1 MGNVHVEYGDCYHD
15 VPRSLLNMFFFI
27 PTKKKKKEFN
37 SVNILLFYDDPQDI
51 ISMYLEFAF

>member
-15 VPRSLLNMFFFI
+15 VPRSLLNMFFLFLQE
-27 PTKKKKKEFN
+27 KKKEFN